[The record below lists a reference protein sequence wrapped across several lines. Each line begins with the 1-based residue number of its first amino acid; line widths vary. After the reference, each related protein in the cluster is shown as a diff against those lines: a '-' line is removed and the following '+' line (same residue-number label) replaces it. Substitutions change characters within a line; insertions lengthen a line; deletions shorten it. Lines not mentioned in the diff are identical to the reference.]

1 MSPSPSLDQ
10 LRVEQLVKQAEGLET
25 APDASQAGKP
35 AETEETEN
43 GKSSFKYMYRT
54 CTVIYYLFII
64 EAGDSITQEEDE
76 GNTQSHAPTI
86 KKLSKYTYTRTCTN
100 VFCLHTFPLI
110 MIHPH
115 IALLL
120 LIIHF

>member
-54 CTVIYYLFII
+54 CTCTVIYYLFII

-86 KKLSKYTYTRTCTN
+86 KKVNTHTHVHVQMYF
-100 VFCLHTFPLI
+100 VFTPFL
-110 MIHPH
+110 
-115 IALLL
+115 
-120 LIIHF
+120 